1 METWKNLLKYGNG
14 DIIETDKKLL
24 DHDNHE
30 TKKKSLRKN

>member
-24 DHDNHE
+24 DHE